1 MSWQACGGRPRGDG
15 RVCVGF
21 ESVREGVV
29 GNREG
34 VERKRR
40 RRGGGVDNTKEGE
53 EEEEEEEEE
62 DVESLEE

>member
-1 MSWQACGGRPRGDG
+1 MGPGETDVLLS
-15 RVCVGF
+15 GF

-29 GNREG
+29 GNGEG

-40 RRGGGVDNTKEGE
+40 RRRREGGVDNTKEGE
-53 EEEEEEEEE
+53 EEEEEE